1 MTITLPLS
9 IKAYAKSVL
18 QVGISLMALSLN
30 NKYRSVGFQEHN
42 ADPWSGRPQGK
53 KCRAGPAPHP
63 RTPDCVLSIPTHFRT
78 RKEETRQQ
86 KEARPGI
93 AA

>member
-1 MTITLPLS
+1 
-9 IKAYAKSVL
+9 
-18 QVGISLMALSLN
+18 MALSLN

-42 ADPWSGRPQGK
+42 ADPWSAARRGKSVGLARLRILGRPS
-53 KCRAGPAPHP
+53 
-63 RTPDCVLSIPTHFRT
+63 CVLSIPTHFRT
-78 RKEETRQQ
+78 RKEETQQ